1 MLLTEP
7 VARAIAE
14 GSISVVF
21 RRWARPRVKAG
32 GTFRSS
38 AGVIKVVSIDEVGE
52 VTAADAQRAGASS
65 VTEVLVALGGHANDP
80 LFRIGVEW
88 AGADRRIE
96 LAADATLSASD
107 VAAIA
112 ETLAG
117 VDRRGRNAPWTHD
130 VLHRIRERPRIPA
143 DRLRG
148 DLELLAFK
156 RRVRRLKEL
165 GLTRSLEVG
174 YEISPRGM
182 AYLRAVDAQEMTNRE
197 ISPLDN

>member
-7 VARAIAE
+7 VARAIA
-14 GSISVVF
+14 
-21 RRWARPRVKAG
+21 
-32 GTFRSS
+32 
-38 AGVIKVVSIDEVGE
+38 
-52 VTAADAQRAGASS
+52 DAQRAGASS
-65 VTEVLVALGGHANDP
+65 VAEALAALRGDADDP

-96 LAADATLSASD
+96 LADDATLSPSD
-107 VAAIA
+107 VAALA

-117 VDRRGRNAPWTHD
+117 FDRRSRDAPWTHD
-130 VLHRIRERPRIPA
+130 VLRRIRERPRTPA

-174 YEISPRGM
+174 YEVSPRGT
-182 AYLRAVDAQEMTNRE
+182 AYLRAIDAQEMTNRE
-197 ISPLDN
+197 ISPPES